1 MSGRMPLDNKQKD
14 SFLELYIKYTSK
26 QESPAAFHLWVGITV
41 LAAALGRKCY
51 INRGYY
57 RLYPNLFCIL
67 VAGSARCRKST
78 AINIGVR
85 LLDGIEST
93 KVISGK
99 ITPEQFLRE
108 MDEASI
114 QIDNVE
120 TKAKE
125 WITSPVLV
133 HASEL
138 SVFLTK
144 QSYGEPL
151 IHILT
156 DLYDCPDFWQN
167 KTKNKGVDSLRNV
180 FICILAATTP
190 DGIAKGIPESAMHE
204 GFASR
209 ILFIYQPDTDRR
221 NAFPVLSAEE
231 LDMHIKLKQILEER
245 ATIKGEFKLTDP
257 AIGWFREWYDKH
269 MGENPP
275 DKRLEGMHGRKH
287 DHLLRL
293 SLVLAADRGESIIEP
308 NHLDAALAALDSIE
322 LTSAG
327 AFAQMGGNEYTPHI
341 ERAKAYLRR
350 YPKITLSLL
359 LKKLYPVDAMT
370 FKTIIDTLAMSGDIK
385 REGTTVEWTG
395 D

>member
-1 MSGRMPLDNKQKD
+1 MSGMEAAKSSRQE

-41 LAAALGRKCY
+41 LASALGRKCF

-85 LLDGIEST
+85 LLDGVEAT

-108 MDEASI
+108 MDEASS
-114 QIDNVE
+114 QIENNE
-120 TKAKE
+120 SKAKE

-221 NAFPVLSAEE
+221 NAFPVLTAEE
-231 LDMHIKLKQILEER
+231 LSMHIKLKQILEDR
-245 ATIKGEFKLTDP
+245 ARLQGEFRLTVP
-257 AIGWFREWYDKH
+257 AIDWFTEWYDKH
-269 MGENPP
+269 MSESPP

-293 SLVLAADRGESIIEP
+293 ALVFAADRGEETIEP
-308 NHLDAALAALDSIE
+308 NHLDAALTALDSIE
-322 LTSAG
+322 RTSVG
-327 AFAQMGGNEYTPHI
+327 AFAQMGGNEYTPHL
-341 ERAKAYLRR
+341 ERAKTCLRR
-350 YPKITLSLL
+350 FRRLTLSLL
-359 LKKLYPVDAMT
+359 LKKLYPVDALT
-370 FKTIIDTLAMSGDIK
+370 FKTIVDTLVMSGEAK
-385 REGTTVEWTG
+385 RDGTTVEWIG